1 MFILS
6 LNFQFHVLGL
16 EAAYNLLRNI
26 HICSSCSK
34 AFVSF
39 VLLMGMYDLKGL
51 ETTALGTCFF
61 QYGLWDQQQQDHLE
75 TQCLRPHLD
84 LLIRNRHFDKLPG
97 AQ

>member
-34 AFVSF
+34 AFVGF
-39 VLLMGMYDLKGL
+39 VLLIGVYDLKGL
-51 ETTALGTCFF
+51 ETTALGPCYS
-61 QYGLWDQQQQDHLE
+61 QCGLWDQQQQDHLE
-75 TQCLRPHLD
+75 MQCLRPHPD
-84 LLIRNRHFDKLPG
+84 LLN
-97 AQ
+97 